1 MTFVCSLINEIKSYP
16 SYIRNLFSE
25 LFIFPSPTNSRLSVI
40 LREVLV
46 APTSLQ

>member
-1 MTFVCSLINEIKSYP
+1 MTFVCSLISVIKSYP

-25 LFIFPSPTNSRLSVI
+25 LLIFPSPTNSRLSVI